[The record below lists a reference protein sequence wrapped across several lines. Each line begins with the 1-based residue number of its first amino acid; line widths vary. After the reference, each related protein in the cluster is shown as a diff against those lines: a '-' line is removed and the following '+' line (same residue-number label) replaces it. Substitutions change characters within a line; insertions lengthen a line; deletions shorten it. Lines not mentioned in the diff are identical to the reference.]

1 MKNFVLTAL
10 FFLAVITASF
20 PQHYNESWK
29 LYDDNEVARI
39 DITIDP
45 ASLKW
50 MYSNV
55 NSDSLHPASM
65 HFKNKYIDESVD
77 SIGFRLRGNTSRD
90 SQKKSF
96 KISFNTFIHGREFY
110 GVDKLNLNG
119 EHNDPSIIRSKLC
132 WDLFKEIGMK
142 ASRASYAEV
151 YINNKYYGLYI
162 SVEHI
167 DDEFLKKNYSDDSGN
182 LWKCLY
188 PADLHFLGSNP
199 DYYKLSFGDRP
210 VYELT
215 TNENRNDFSELAR
228 LISILNKTPDNLFPD
243 SLEKILDVSELIKS
257 ISIDVLTGSWD
268 DYWSNMNNYYLY
280 FEPSEKHFHFIPYDY
295 DNTFGVDWF
304 NIDWTHADPY
314 NFPKLTDGIR
324 PLVERILAVPKYKN
338 LYTHF
343 INYYRANTFKLN
355 LMESRIDSLK
365 NMIEPYAEKDT
376 FRTKDYG
383 FTMDDFDRSYS
394 SSHYSNQHVK
404 TGIKEFINTRYLSLS
419 PLLNFV
425 TGSPYLYKVDF
436 SPKVPLKDDSIHVTV
451 SAFGHPD
458 LSEAVIQ
465 FTPENNTTI
474 KYYKMEYKPSA
485 TSKRVEDAD
494 RWIGVIP
501 PGKGSFRILVK
512 NINSD
517 SMLYPLNGSL
527 SLQPSKE
534 LNNSIVIN
542 EFMAGNT
549 STIADSSGQYDDW
562 VELYNP
568 SSTDINLSGMYMT
581 DKPDNLTKWKFP
593 GDSLKIKAGEYM
605 LIWCDEDEDQ
615 AGIHTNFKLSAD
627 GEFIGLT
634 SSDGVSVIDS
644 ITFGPQTDD
653 ISYGRLPDDS
663 INWQFFTHPTPGAS
677 NMITGIFS
685 NKNIPLEFSLAAYP
699 NPFNPITKIKYTI
712 PQNSR
717 INSSTLV
724 TLKVYDLLGREV
736 AALVNENESPGTY
749 EVTFN
754 AKGLS
759 SGIYLYRLTNGYFSL
774 TRKLILLK

>member
-257 ISIDVLTGSWD
+257 IC
-268 DYWSNMNNYYLY
+268 NRC
-280 FEPSEKHFHFIPYDY
+280 PY
-295 DNTFGVDWF
+295 
-304 NIDWTHADPY
+304 
-314 NFPKLTDGIR
+314 
-324 PLVERILAVPKYKN
+324 
-338 LYTHF
+338 
-343 INYYRANTFKLN
+343 
-355 LMESRIDSLK
+355 
-365 NMIEPYAEKDT
+365 
-376 FRTKDYG
+376 
-383 FTMDDFDRSYS
+383 
-394 SSHYSNQHVK
+394 
-404 TGIKEFINTRYLSLS
+404 
-419 PLLNFV
+419 
-425 TGSPYLYKVDF
+425 
-436 SPKVPLKDDSIHVTV
+436 
-451 SAFGHPD
+451 
-458 LSEAVIQ
+458 
-465 FTPENNTTI
+465 
-474 KYYKMEYKPSA
+474 
-485 TSKRVEDAD
+485 
-494 RWIGVIP
+494 
-501 PGKGSFRILVK
+501 
-512 NINSD
+512 
-517 SMLYPLNGSL
+517 
-527 SLQPSKE
+527 
-534 LNNSIVIN
+534 
-542 EFMAGNT
+542 
-549 STIADSSGQYDDW
+549 
-562 VELYNP
+562 
-568 SSTDINLSGMYMT
+568 
-581 DKPDNLTKWKFP
+581 
-593 GDSLKIKAGEYM
+593 
-605 LIWCDEDEDQ
+605 
-615 AGIHTNFKLSAD
+615 
-627 GEFIGLT
+627 
-634 SSDGVSVIDS
+634 
-644 ITFGPQTDD
+644 
-653 ISYGRLPDDS
+653 
-663 INWQFFTHPTPGAS
+663 
-677 NMITGIFS
+677 
-685 NKNIPLEFSLAAYP
+685 
-699 NPFNPITKIKYTI
+699 
-712 PQNSR
+712 
-717 INSSTLV
+717 
-724 TLKVYDLLGREV
+724 
-736 AALVNENESPGTY
+736 
-749 EVTFN
+749 
-754 AKGLS
+754 
-759 SGIYLYRLTNGYFSL
+759 
-774 TRKLILLK
+774 RKLG